1 MKVDIY
7 EADPFTQ
14 RKDKLL
20 TTLSTDYRFQK
31 GDEIFIEEGSK
42 PVKVR
47 VSYVQVRIRGGVV
60 EQELLALRI

>member
-20 TTLSTDYRFQK
+20 VTLNTEYRFQK

-47 VSYVQVRIRGGVV
+47 VSYLQVRVKGGAI
-60 EQELLALRI
+60 EQELLALRL

>member
-1 MKVDIY
+1 MKVEIY

-20 TTLSTDYRFQK
+20 TTLTTDYRFQK
-31 GDEIFIEEGSK
+31 GDEIFIEEGGK

-47 VSYVQVRIRGGVV
+47 VSYVLVRVRGGSV
-60 EQELLALRI
+60 EQELLALRL

>member
-1 MKVDIY
+1 MKVEIY

-31 GDEIFIEEGSK
+31 GDEIFLEEGGRS
-42 PVKVR
+42 VKVR
-47 VSYVQVRIRGGVV
+47 VSYVQVRVKGGGV
-60 EQELLALRI
+60 EQELLVLRL

>member
-1 MKVDIY
+1 MKVEIY
-7 EADPFTQ
+7 EVDPFTQ

-47 VSYVQVRIRGGVV
+47 VSYLQVRIKGGVV
-60 EQELLALRI
+60 EQELLALRL

>member
-1 MKVDIY
+1 MKVEIY

-31 GDEIFIEEGSK
+31 GDEIFLEEGGR

-47 VSYVQVRIRGGVV
+47 VSYVQVRVKGGGV
-60 EQELLALRI
+60 EQELLVLRI

>member
-20 TTLSTDYRFQK
+20 TTLNTDYRFQK
-31 GDEIFIEEGSK
+31 GDEIFLEDGGK
-42 PVKVR
+42 AVKVR
-47 VSYVQVRIRGGVV
+47 VSYLQVRVKGGGV
-60 EQELLALRI
+60 EQELLVLRL

>member
-20 TTLSTDYRFQK
+20 TTLNTDYRFQK
-31 GDEIFIEEGSK
+31 GDEIFIEGGGK
-42 PVKVR
+42 PMKVR
-47 VSYVQVRIRGGVV
+47 VSYVQVRVKGGGV
-60 EQELLALRI
+60 EQELLVLRL

>member
-14 RKDKLL
+14 RKGKLL
-20 TTLSTDYRFQK
+20 TTLNTDYRFQK
-31 GDEIFIEEGSK
+31 GDEIFIEEGGK
-42 PVKVR
+42 AVKVR
-47 VSYVQVRIRGGVV
+47 VSYVQVRVKGGGV

>member
-1 MKVDIY
+1 MKVEIY

-20 TTLSTDYRFQK
+20 VTLNTDYRFQK

-42 PVKVR
+42 RVKVR
-47 VSYVQVRIRGGVV
+47 VSYLQVRVKGGGV

>member
-1 MKVDIY
+1 MKVEIY
-7 EADPFTQ
+7 EMDPFTQ

>member
-1 MKVDIY
+1 MKVEIY

-14 RKDKLL
+14 RKSKLL

-47 VSYVQVRIRGGVV
+47 VSYVQVRIKGGGL

>member
-20 TTLSTDYRFQK
+20 VTLNTEYRFQK

-47 VSYVQVRIRGGVV
+47 VSYLQVRVKGGTI
-60 EQELLALRI
+60 EQELLALRL

>member
-1 MKVDIY
+1 MRVDIY

-20 TTLSTDYRFQK
+20 VTLNTDYRFQK

-42 PVKVR
+42 RVKVR
-47 VSYVQVRIRGGVV
+47 VSYLQVRVKGGGV

>member
-1 MKVDIY
+1 MKVEIY
-7 EADPFTQ
+7 EVDPFTQ

-47 VSYVQVRIRGGVV
+47 VSYVQVRIKGGGL